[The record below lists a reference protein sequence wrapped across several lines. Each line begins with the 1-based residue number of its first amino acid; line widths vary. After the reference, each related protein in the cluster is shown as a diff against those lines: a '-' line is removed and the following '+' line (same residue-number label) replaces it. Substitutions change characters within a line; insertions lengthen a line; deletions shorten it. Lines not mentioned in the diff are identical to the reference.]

1 LAVVARAGTS
11 NLFLTS
17 FPHIP
22 LFNFMKKPYNF
33 SVRLTQRLRQVGLTA
48 LLAGGTMVGARA
60 QGLYYTPLT
69 STNTT
74 STFADLGT
82 AGTAIATTSTDD
94 ANSTAQDIGFSFSYN
109 GVAFT
114 QFVLNTNGFIRLG
127 AAAPSAANMFLQNET
142 ATTNPVG
149 VDPIAS
155 TDPADVNLLLPFNFD
170 LESASATAVAEYR
183 VATTGTAP
191 NRVCTI
197 QWKNVHDK
205 AATNTAQLATVTFQ
219 IKLYETSNQ
228 VDFVYGAAAAA
239 TTGTV
244 IGRYATIGLKSTGS
258 AAGQALMVSKGSS
271 QTPWSGATFVS
282 GTTPRVFFRST
293 FLPDAGRT
301 FRFTVAP
308 ANDAAVNI
316 IYTLGKLPI
325 PAALPHAV
333 QASISNAGSQALT
346 NLPVTLSVSGA
357 NTFTNV
363 QTVASLAAGA
373 STIVTF
379 ANLPSTLAPGLNNL
393 LVSVPADAVNT
404 NNVTTQQQTVS
415 TTPTFSYVPTDQP
428 SAFSAYGGGTAGLM
442 FGVKYTTQTAAAVS
456 AVNVYIGDASA
467 VGRTVAGTV
476 LSTAGAILARSA
488 DYVVQAADVSTYKTF
503 TIAMP
508 PTIAAGGSFLAGL
521 QQVAYTGAAA
531 YPVGIQQE
539 IPGRPAT
546 YYTIP
551 VAGGTPTDIA
561 TSNYRLMIEATTV
574 TPATCAA
581 VTGLTATSPTATGA
595 TLTFTDPS
603 AASSFQILYGPVGF
617 NPANTGNSVTA
628 TASPFTL
635 TTLQPGNTYDVYV
648 RTNCPGGG
656 TSYVAGPVS
665 VTTPCVNTAT
675 VSGFPYTESFEGV
688 PSGQAVPCGITV
700 LDANTDNVTWR
711 VSTEYPNTGLRD
723 MRYQSVTT
731 TVAADDWFFTP
742 ALALAGTATRR
753 YQVAFS
759 YRAAGTGSTGTSN
772 YTEALE
778 VKSGTA
784 ATVAGQTNLLYTNN
798 SITNLAYAQAGG
810 SSGPVVAYLPTG
822 TTTQYVGFHVKSAAL
837 QGNLY
842 IDDLSVTA
850 VTITGTSEAL
860 LRAVTVFPNPSAT
873 GVFNLAVSGANAQ
886 KGLEVEVVNNL
897 GQRLYTTTARDNFTT
912 TLDLSNLANGLYHLK
927 VKNGSEYLVQQIS
940 VVK

>member
-1 LAVVARAGTS
+1 
-11 NLFLTS
+11 
-17 FPHIP
+17 
-22 LFNFMKKPYNF
+22 MKKPYNITA
-33 SVRLTQRLRQVGLTA
+33 RLAQRLRQVGLTA
-48 LLAGGTMVGARA
+48 LLASGATFGARA

-69 STNTT
+69 ATNTT
-74 STFADLGT
+74 STFVDLGT
-82 AGTAIATTSTDD
+82 AGTAITTTSTDD
-94 ANSTAQDIGFSFSYN
+94 ANSAAQDIGFSFSYN
-109 GVAFT
+109 GTAFT
-114 QFVLNTNGFIRLG
+114 QFVLNTNGLIRLG

-155 TDPADVNLLLPFNFD
+155 TDPADVDLLLPFNFD

-183 VATTGTAP
+183 VATTGAAP

-197 QWKNVHDK
+197 QWKNVRDK
-205 AATNTAQLATVTFQ
+205 AATNAPQLANITFQ
-219 IKLYETSNQ
+219 IKLYETSSRIE
-228 VDFVYGAAAAA
+228 FVYGAATAG
-239 TTGTV
+239 TGTV
-244 IGRYATIGLKSTGS
+244 IGRYATVGLKSAGS
-258 AAGQALMVSKGSS
+258 AAGQTLLVSKGSS
-271 QTPWSGATFVS
+271 QTAWSGATFIS
-282 GTTPRVFFRST
+282 GVGTRVFFRST

-301 FRFTVAP
+301 FRFVVAP
-308 ANDAAVNI
+308 ANDAAVNA

-325 PAALPHAV
+325 PTALPHAV

-379 ANLPSTLAPGLNNL
+379 ANLPSTLAPGLNTL
-393 LVSVPADAVNT
+393 QVSVPTDAVTT
-404 NNVTTQQQTVS
+404 NNATNLQQTVS

-428 SAFSAYGGGTAGLM
+428 NAFSAYGGGTAGLM
-442 FGVKYTTQTAAAVS
+442 FGVKYTTQAAAAVS

-476 LSTAGAILARSA
+476 LSTAGAILGRSA
-488 DYVVQAADVSTYKTF
+488 DYVVQAADVNTYKTF
-503 TIAMP
+503 TISTP

-521 QQVAYTGAAA
+521 QQPAYTGAQAF
-531 YPVGIQQE
+531 PVGIQQE
-539 IPGRPAT
+539 VPARPAT

-551 VAGGTPTDIA
+551 VAGGTPSDIA
-561 TSNYRLMIEATTV
+561 TSNFRLMIEATTV
-574 TPATCAA
+574 TPAACAG
-581 VTGLTATSPTATGA
+581 VTGLTATNPTATGA

-675 VSGFPYTESFEGV
+675 ISGFPYTESFEGV
-688 PSGQAVPCGITV
+688 PSGQAVPCGIAV
-700 LDANTDNVTWR
+700 LDANADNVTWR
-711 VSTEYPNTGLRD
+711 VSTEYPNTGTRN

-759 YRAAGTGSTGTSN
+759 YRAAGTGSAGTSN

-798 SITNLAYAQAGG
+798 SINNLAYAQAGG

-897 GQRLYTTTARDNFTT
+897 GQRVYATTARDNFTT
-912 TLDLSNLANGLYHLK
+912 TLDLSNLATGLYHLK
-927 VKNGSEYLVQQIS
+927 VKNGDEYMLRQIS
-940 VVK
+940 IMK

>member
-1 LAVVARAGTS
+1 
-11 NLFLTS
+11 
-17 FPHIP
+17 
-22 LFNFMKKPYNF
+22 MKKHYIQTAK
-33 SVRLTQRLRQVGLTA
+33 LAQRLRQLGLLA
-48 LLAGGTMVGARA
+48 LLAGGTAFGAQA
-60 QGLYYTPLT
+60 QGLYYTTLT
-69 STNTT
+69 SQNTT
-74 STFADLGT
+74 GTFADLGT

-94 ANSTAQDIGFSFSYN
+94 ANSATQDIGFSFSYN
-109 GVAFT
+109 GTAFT
-114 QFVLNTNGFIRLG
+114 QFVLNTNGLIRLG

-149 VDPIAS
+149 VDPIGS

-170 LESASATAVAEYR
+170 LESASATATAEYR

-191 NRVCTI
+191 NRVCTV
-197 QWKNVHDK
+197 QWKNVRDK
-205 AATNTAQLATVTFQ
+205 AATNSPQFGTITFQ
-219 IKLYETSNQ
+219 VKLYENGSR
-228 VDFVYGAAAAA
+228 VEFVYGAATAG
-239 TTGTV
+239 TGTV
-244 IGRYATIGLKSTGS
+244 IGRYATIGLKSGGS
-258 AAGQALMVSKGSS
+258 AVGQTLLVSKNSS
-271 QTPWSGATFVS
+271 QTPWSGATF
-282 GTTPRVFFRST
+282 GAGGAGARVFFRST

-301 FRFTVAP
+301 FRFQVAP
-308 ANDAAVNI
+308 ANDASVNT

-333 QASISNAGSQALT
+333 QASISNAGSQPLT

-357 NTFTNV
+357 NTFTDV

-373 STIVTF
+373 TAIVTF
-379 ANLPSTLAPGLNNL
+379 ANLPSTLVPGLNNL

-404 NNVTTQQQTVS
+404 NNVMTQQQTVS

-428 SAFSAYGGGTAGLM
+428 SPYSAYGANTAGLI
-442 FGVKYTTQTAAAVS
+442 FGTKFTTQTAGAVS
-456 AVNVYIGDASA
+456 AVNVFIGDASA
-467 VGRTVAGTV
+467 AGRTVAGVV
-476 LSTAGAILARSA
+476 LSPAGAILARSA
-488 DYVVQAADVSTYKTF
+488 DYVVQSGDVGTYKTF
-503 TIAMP
+503 TISTP

-521 QQVAYTGAAA
+521 LQAAYTGAQAF
-531 YPVGIQQE
+531 PVGIQQE
-539 IPGRPAT
+539 IPARPAT
-546 YYTIP
+546 YYTVP
-551 VAGGTPTDIA
+551 VAGGTPSDIA
-561 TSNYRLMIEATTV
+561 SAGFRFMIEATTV

-581 VTGLTATSPTATGA
+581 VTGLTATNPTATGA
-595 TLTFTDPS
+595 TLTFTDPA

-617 NPANTGNSVTA
+617 NPANTGSSVTA

-635 TTLQPGNTYDVYV
+635 TTLQPGNSYDVYV

-656 TSYVAGPVS
+656 TSYLAGPVS

-688 PSGQAVPCGITV
+688 PSGQFVPCGISV
-700 LDANTDNVTWR
+700 LDANADNVTWR

-742 ALALAGTATRR
+742 ALALVSTPTRR
-753 YQVAFS
+753 YQVVFS

-772 YTEALE
+772 FTEALE

-798 SITNLAYAQAGG
+798 SINNLAYAQAGG
-810 SSGPVVAYLPTG
+810 SSSPVVAFLPTG

-850 VTITGTSEAL
+850 VTVTGTSEAL

-886 KGLEVEVVNNL
+886 KGLEVEVVNTL
-897 GQRLYTTTARDNFTT
+897 GQRVYAGSARDNFTT
-912 TLDLSNLANGLYHLK
+912 QLDLSNLANGLYHLK
-927 VKNGSEYLVQQIS
+927 VKNGNEYLVRQIS
-940 VVK
+940 IVK

>member
-1 LAVVARAGTS
+1 
-11 NLFLTS
+11 
-17 FPHIP
+17 
-22 LFNFMKKPYNF
+22 MKKPYHITGQ
-33 SVRLTQRLRQVGLTA
+33 LTQRLRQVGLTA
-48 LLAGGTMVGARA
+48 LLAGGAAFGARA
-60 QGLYYTPLT
+60 QGLYYTPIS

-94 ANSTAQDIGFSFSYN
+94 ANSAAQDIGFSFSYN
-109 GVAFT
+109 GTAFT
-114 QFVLNTNGFIRLG
+114 QFVLNTNGLIRLG

-149 VDPIAS
+149 VDPLTSA
-155 TDPADVNLLLPFNFD
+155 DPADVNLLLPFNFD
-170 LESASATAVAEYR
+170 LESASATATAEYR

-191 NRVCTI
+191 NRVCTV
-197 QWKNVHDK
+197 QWKNVRDK
-205 AATNTAQLATVTFQ
+205 AATNSPQLGTITFQ
-219 IKLYETSNQ
+219 VKLYENGGR
-228 VDFVYGAAAAA
+228 VEFVYGAATAG
-239 TTGTV
+239 TGTV
-244 IGRYATIGLKSTGS
+244 IGRYATIGLKSGGS
-258 AAGQALMVSKGSS
+258 AAGQTLVVSKNSS
-271 QTPWSGATFVS
+271 QTAFSGATFTS

-301 FRFTVAP
+301 FRFEVGP
-308 ANDAAVNI
+308 ANDAAVNT

-333 QASISNAGSQALT
+333 QASISNAGSQTLT

-373 STIVTF
+373 TAIVTF

-404 NNVTTQQQTVS
+404 NNVITQQQTVS

-428 SAFSAYGGGTAGLM
+428 SPYSAYGAGTGGLI
-442 FGVKYTTQTAAAVS
+442 FGTKFTTQTAGAVS
-456 AVNVYIGDASA
+456 AVNVYIGDGSA
-467 VGRTVAGTV
+467 VGRTVAGVV
-476 LSTAGAILARSA
+476 LSPAGVILARSA

-503 TIAMP
+503 TISTP
-508 PTIAAGGSFLAGL
+508 PTIAAGSSFLAGL
-521 QQVAYTGAAA
+521 LQAAYTGAQAF
-531 YPVGIQQE
+531 PVGIQQE
-539 IPGRPAT
+539 IPARPAT
-546 YYTIP
+546 YYTVP
-551 VAGGTPTDIA
+551 VAGGTPSDIA
-561 TSNYRLMIEATTV
+561 SAGFRFMIEATTV

-581 VTGLTATSPTATGA
+581 VTGLTATNPTATGA

-635 TTLQPGNTYDVYV
+635 TTLQPGNSYDVYV

-656 TSYVAGPVS
+656 TSYLAGPVS

-688 PSGQAVPCGITV
+688 PSGQFVPCGIAV
-700 LDANTDNVTWR
+700 LDANADNVTWR
-711 VSTEYPNTGLRD
+711 VSTEYPNTGLRN

-742 ALALAGTATRR
+742 ALALVSTPTRR

-798 SITNLAYAQAGG
+798 SINNLAYAQAGG
-810 SSGPVVAYLPTG
+810 SSSPVVAFLPTG

-850 VTITGTSEAL
+850 VTVTGTSEAL

-897 GQRLYTTTARDNFTT
+897 GQRLYGTTARDNFTT
-912 TLDLSNLANGLYHLK
+912 QLDLSNLANGLYHLK
-927 VKNGSEYLVQQIS
+927 VKNGDEYLVRQIS
-940 VVK
+940 IVK